1 VYNGGICALPGDTID
16 YTFVVTSPGNVSVSN
31 VVVSDPLLE
40 APNPVVTIA
49 GPSGD
54 DGDDIL
60 QVTETWTYTAIYAIT
75 QADIDAGVVN
85 NTATVDGLAPNGDA
99 VTDNSNA
106 VLTALPM
113 ECNPSIEI
121 VKTEDYRDCGPV
133 NEFCTE
139 VGDPI
144 DYTFVV
150 TNPGNVSLYNIM
162 ITDPIIDVSG
172 IPIALVSG
180 DVNFDQILQTTETWV
195 FEATHILTQANIDSV
210 QTSDNLFVNTATV
223 TGTSLIG
230 NDDVSATDS
239 AESELC
245 ICTLFGIKL
254 IESTTKSMSEGCLQA
269 GDIIDFDVEIKNTG
283 NLTKT
288 DFNIVS
294 IGPQEVEFFGGDLA
308 ILKVGDENTTQFRGE
323 YTLTQADINRGS
335 ITVQGKSTAEN
346 PDGTEISDE
355 TDFDSYDLDRP
366 TIIEFSP
373 DCASI
378 SLLKT
383 GVVNDN
389 NGNDFS
395 DEGDTISYMFTVE
408 NTGEVPLYNITL
420 EDTNFGIIIGDD
432 PTINPLSPGIVIV
445 GGPLDV
451 LLPGETD
458 DTTFT
463 ATYTLTSSAGPFEDP
478 DDNDGFLSR
487 IIFNQATVSGE
498 TESGNSDTIVTDLS
512 DDPNVI
518 TDIDVDGDGDP
529 DDPSK
534 VILIDKVLAPFEI
547 YNGITPDGD
556 GKNDFFFVQG
566 ISNWPVN
573 NVQIF
578 NRWGVLV
585 FETDG
590 YGGSNDSEN
599 VFVGVSEGRSTI
611 AENDRLP
618 TGTYYYIINFAGDNN
633 PGKSSYA
640 GYLYI
645 NR

>member
-1 VYNGGICALPGDTID
+1 
-16 YTFVVTSPGNVSVSN
+16 VSVSN
-31 VVVSDPLLE
+31 VIVSDPLLE

-54 DGDDIL
+54 DGDNIL

-75 QADIDAGVVN
+75 QADIDAGVVD
-85 NTATVDGLAPNGDA
+85 NTATVDGLAPNGDT

-133 NEFCTE
+133 NDFCTE
-139 VGDPI
+139 VGATI
-144 DYTFVV
+144 NYTFVV

-355 TDFDSYDLDRP
+355 TDFDSYELNRP

-518 TDIDVDGDGDP
+518 TDIDADGDGDP

-534 VILIDKVLAPFEI
+534 VILIDEVLAPFEI
-547 YNGITPDGD
+547 FNGITPDGD
-556 GKNDFFFVQG
+556 GKNDFFLVQG